1 MGQEKSK
8 ILVVDDEPGMREFL
22 EIMLEKDGYIV
33 ETAADGSK
41 AIDKIENTL
50 FDLAIVD
57 IQMPGMN
64 GIEVLKRVNEKS
76 PETVVIMIT
85 AYASHETAIE
95 AMKLGAYDYI
105 TKPFKIDEIKLVIKK
120 ALDKKRLERENSRL
134 RKELETKYGFGNII
148 GRSPAI
154 LRIFELIK
162 RVSELKVNI
171 LITGESGTG
180 KELVA
185 RAIHYSGTR
194 REGSFV
200 PVNCGAIPES
210 LMESELF
217 GYRRGAFTGASRDKK
232 GLFEEADGGTIF
244 LDEIADLPLHLQVK
258 LLRVIEEKTIRP
270 LGSTEPVPV
279 DVRVI
284 AATNKVLEEEV
295 AKGKFRED
303 LFYRLNVIKIHLPP
317 LRERREDISPLAIH
331 FINKY
336 SREMGK
342 DIRGISPKALE
353 ILEGYH
359 YPGNIREL
367 ENIIARCVALE
378 TSNVIRQETLPQ
390 LVTGKSYL
398 DLETSFSSSDSLDTL
413 LANVERKK
421 IEQALRQASG
431 NKTEAA
437 KLLGITLRS
446 LRYRLTKHG
455 LYDESLDE
463 DEAETPGEE
472 VKEVNN

>member
-22 EIMLEKDGYIV
+22 EIMLQKDNYLV
-33 ETAADGSK
+33 STATDGAE
-41 AIDKIENTL
+41 AIEKIENAL
-50 FDLAIVD
+50 YDLAVVD
-57 IQMPGMN
+57 VQMPVMN
-64 GIEVLKRVNEKS
+64 GIEVLKKINEKC
-76 PETVVIMIT
+76 PETTVIMIT
-85 AYASHETAIE
+85 AFASHETAIE

-134 RKELETKYGFGNII
+134 KKELETKYGFGNII

-154 LRIFELIK
+154 IKIFELIK

-171 LITGESGTG
+171 LIAGESGTG

-194 REGSFV
+194 HEGPFV
-200 PVNCGAIPES
+200 PVNCGAIPET

-217 GYRRGAFTGASRDKK
+217 GYRRGAFTGALRDKR
-232 GLFEEADGGTIF
+232 GLFEEASGGTIF

-258 LLRVIEEKTIRP
+258 LLRVIEEKSIRP
-270 LGSTEPVPV
+270 LGSTEPVPI
-279 DVRVI
+279 DGRVI
-284 AATNKVLEEEV
+284 AATNKKVEEEV
-295 AKGKFRED
+295 SKGRFRED
-303 LFYRLNVIKIHLPP
+303 LFYRLNVIKIILPP
-317 LRERREDISPLAIH
+317 LRERKEDISPLAIH
-331 FINKY
+331 FIGKY
-336 SREMGK
+336 SHEMGK

-353 ILEGYH
+353 ILENYH
-359 YPGNIREL
+359 YPGNVREL

-378 TSNVIRQETLPQ
+378 TVNVIRHETLPQ
-390 LVTGKSYL
+390 LVSGKDYL
-398 DLETSFSSSDSLDTL
+398 DLETSFSSNASLDTL
-413 LANVERKK
+413 LGNVEKK
-421 IEQALRQASG
+421 MIEKALRSTGG

-446 LRYRLTKHG
+446 LRYRLAKHG
-455 LYDESLDE
+455 LYEESGDE
-463 DEAETPGEE
+463 DEDEEIKEET
-472 VKEVNN
+472 N

>member
-1 MGQEKSK
+1 MGQEKSR

-22 EIMLEKDGYIV
+22 EIMLQKDNYIV
-33 ETAADGSK
+33 ETASDGSE
-41 AIDKIENTL
+41 AINKIESAL
-50 FDLAIVD
+50 FDLAVVD
-57 IQMPGMN
+57 VQMPVMN

-76 PETVVIMIT
+76 PETTVIMIT
-85 AYASHETAIE
+85 AFASHETAIE

-148 GRSPAI
+148 GRSSSI
-154 LRIFELIK
+154 VKVFELIK
-162 RVSELKVNI
+162 RVSELKVNV

-194 REGSFV
+194 HEGPFV
-200 PVNCGAIPES
+200 PVNCGAIPET

-217 GYRRGAFTGASRDKK
+217 GYRRGAFTGAIRDKK
-232 GLFEEADGGTIF
+232 GLFEEASNGTIF

-258 LLRVIEEKTIRP
+258 LLRVIEEKSIRP
-270 LGSTEPVPV
+270 LGSTEPIPV

-284 AATNKVLEEEV
+284 AATNKKLEEEV
-295 AKGKFRED
+295 SKGRFRED
-303 LFYRLNVIKIHLPP
+303 LFYRLNVIKIVLPP
-317 LRERREDISPLAIH
+317 LRERKEDISPLAIH
-331 FINKY
+331 FIGKY

-353 ILEGYH
+353 ILESYH
-359 YPGNIREL
+359 YPGNVREL

-378 TSNVIRQETLPQ
+378 TLNVIRQETLPQ
-390 LVTGKSYL
+390 LVSGKDYL
-398 DLETSFSSSDSLDTL
+398 DLETSFSTTASLDTL
-413 LANVERKK
+413 LGNVEKK
-421 IEQALRQASG
+421 MIEKALRSTGG

-446 LRYRLTKHG
+446 LRYRLAKHG
-455 LYDESLDE
+455 LYEEAGDE
-463 DEAETPGEE
+463 DEIGEE
-472 VKEVNN
+472 EIKEEIS